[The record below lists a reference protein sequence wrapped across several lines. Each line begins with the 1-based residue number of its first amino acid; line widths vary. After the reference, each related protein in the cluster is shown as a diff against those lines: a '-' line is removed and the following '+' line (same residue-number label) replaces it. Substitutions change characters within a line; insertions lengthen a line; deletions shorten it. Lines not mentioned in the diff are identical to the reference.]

1 MAGSTNPADI
11 FTKEDND
18 VKHFETLRD
27 QMVSSQEEFAQSSTS
42 TKTLNNNIQTID
54 SNPDILWGVLER
66 ELEDQDSEER
76 SQRNSHSRPRSQR
89 DSRDSRPRSDSEELT
104 PRIISKKLTP
114 LIKSKSLTQHK
125 YKDPNLGQND
135 GLGLS
140 RSKIEVACE

>member
-27 QMVSSQEEFAQSSTS
+27 QMVTSREEFAQSSTS

-66 ELEDQDSEER
+66 VLEDQ
-76 SQRNSHSRPRSQR
+76 
-89 DSRDSRPRSDSEELT
+89 DSEELT
-104 PRIISKKLTP
+104 PRINSKELTP

-125 YKDPNLGQND
+125 YKDPNLGQNN